1 MNHPARTSA
10 GALGF
15 AVALVAA
22 GASHAQQPPDRN
34 GSTRDLQHGC
44 RANPVQ
50 ELRRLSQARQIAPM
64 SLRTYAEARP
74 WVRAIRRA
82 VSERTMPPWGA
93 DPQFSEFVNDARLG
107 GKDVATLDNWQ
118 PSYIFK
124 QAIAAPKGSRI
135 ETVAHYDNSAANKP
149 NPDPAARVTF
159 GPEILN
165 GSIDY
170 TVDSQDLRRLT
181 TAAEAGR

>member
-1 MNHPARTSA
+1 MRSSPPTGTAARVTFSTD
-10 GALGF
+10 
-15 AVALVAA
+15 VAPILYKNCVGCHRPGEIRADVA
-22 GASHAQQPPDRN
+22 QD
-34 GSTRDLQHGC
+34 
-44 RANPVQ
+44 
-50 ELRRLSQARQIAPM
+50 LRRGTS
-64 SLRTYAEARP
+64 